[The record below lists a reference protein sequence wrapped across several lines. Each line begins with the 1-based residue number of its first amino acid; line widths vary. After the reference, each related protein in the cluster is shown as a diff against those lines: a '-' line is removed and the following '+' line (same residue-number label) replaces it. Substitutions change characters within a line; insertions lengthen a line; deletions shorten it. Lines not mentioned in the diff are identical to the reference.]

1 MAGYPYADLASC
13 IQPGYRYPTV
23 GTGVN
28 SVMPRNW
35 RHHIVICMRLWS
47 AALVLVLTGCG
58 GDQHDTAAAR
68 IALGQAL
75 FHDMRLSAD
84 GKTSC
89 ASCHR
94 AELAYT
100 DGAAVST
107 GTGGQHGT
115 RNAPSLLD
123 SRFMTHFFW
132 DGRAATL
139 EEAVLQPLTNPRE
152 MGLADRQAVL
162 AHLARDPRYASL
174 LHAAAGEDDGD
185 IQVVAAALA
194 TYIRALPAPPTRYE
208 TYRTTH
214 GARASLSEDE
224 REGLALFSGKAGC
237 VDCHRLDGTPA
248 TTSDQRFHHAGI
260 GFNQVAGN
268 VAALLDVLER
278 QKREGRSL
286 GDSILSDVR
295 VAEMG
300 RFAVTRAP
308 QDLGA
313 FRTPSLRTVAD
324 TAPYMHDGSI
334 VDLPAAVEHEVYYR
348 NLARNRPIS
357 LTAEEKH
364 KLVLFLQALSST
376 GAAPR

>member
-1 MAGYPYADLASC
+1 
-13 IQPGYRYPTV
+13 
-23 GTGVN
+23 
-28 SVMPRNW
+28 MPRNG
-35 RHHIVICMRLWS
+35 RHQTAMLACL
-47 AALVLVLTGCG
+47 ALVAATLAISACG
-58 GDQHDTAAAR
+58 TDQHDTATAR
-68 IALGQAL
+68 IALGQTL

-107 GTGGQHGT
+107 GTGGQRGT

-132 DGRAATL
+132 DGRATTL
-139 EEAVLQPLTNPRE
+139 EAAVLQPLTNPLE
-152 MGLADRQAVL
+152 MGLPDQRAVL
-162 AHLARDPRYASL
+162 ARLAQDERYAAL
-174 LHAAAGEDDGD
+174 LPAASTEDTDGM
-185 IQVVAAALA
+185 QAVAASLA
-194 TYIRALPAPPTRYE
+194 AYIRALPAPPTRYE
-208 TYRTTH
+208 TYLRTR
-214 GARASLSEDE
+214 GAQAALSDDE

-237 VDCHRLDGTPA
+237 IDCHRLDGAPA

-260 GFNQVAGN
+260 GFDQVAGN
-268 VAALLDVLER
+268 VAALLDVLDR
-278 QKREGRSL
+278 QKREGKAL

-295 VAEMG
+295 LAELG
-300 RFAVTRAP
+300 RFAVTRTP

-334 VDLPAAVEHEVYYR
+334 ADLPSAVEHEVYYR

-357 LTAEEKH
+357 LTAAEKH
-364 KLVLFLQALSST
+364 ELVLFLQALSST
-376 GAAPR
+376 GASPR